1 MGHWITLSSNRAE
14 WGGYRHGLN
23 GHSWKTWHGH
33 RYGYQEIRETWRGH
47 GLAHDS

>member
-1 MGHWITLSSNRAE
+1 MDMSVQVTVMNVAWTRSF
-14 WGGYRHGLN
+14 
-23 GHSWKTWHGH
+23 WKTWHGH